1 MKMRSKVI
9 PQMLSVQ
16 AVLTRAGHTMKRY
29 ILMAAIASAV
39 GLLAP
44 QTTAADEFAFDFEWG
59 DISLCTTG
67 YPNRVTN
74 PIFSMLAVPAG
85 TARIDFSL
93 TDLDA
98 PNYNHGGG
106 RVAYSGQQ
114 TIQPGAFKYDSPC
127 PPNGQHR
134 YRWTARARDKDGKT
148 LARTNAMKK
157 YP

>member
-1 MKMRSKVI
+1 MYHRVSESSNE
-9 PQMLSVQ
+9 PDLFN
-16 AVLTRAGHTMKRY
+16 
-29 ILMAAIASAV
+29 V
-39 GLLAP
+39 G
-44 QTTAADEFAFDFEWG
+44 
-59 DISLCTTG
+59 C
-67 YPNRVTN
+67 
-74 PIFSMLAVPAG
+74 
-85 TARIDFSL
+85 ARRH

>member
-1 MKMRSKVI
+1 
-9 PQMLSVQ
+9 
-16 AVLTRAGHTMKRY
+16 MKRY
-29 ILMAAIASAV
+29 ILIAAIIFGV
-39 GLLAP
+39 GLLVP
-44 QTTAADEFAFDFEWG
+44 RTTMADEFAFDFDWG
-59 DISLCTTG
+59 DISLCTSG

-74 PIFSMLAVPAG
+74 PIFSMKAVPEG

-98 PNYNHGGG
+98 PNYRHGGG

-127 PPNGQHR
+127 PPSGQHR
-134 YRWTARARDKDGKT
+134 YQWTARARDKDGKT
-148 LARTNAMKK
+148 LAKAEAMKK